1 MVKINKTYES
11 YWDNEITMKVKIVTI
26 DEDKSFLP
34 DITNL
39 AFEASAELVKK
50 ILLEHPKISHA
61 LVYDGMVQLELGED
75 DSNIKSIPE
84 ASNVDAP
91 RRDYLSQEQ
100 WIGEW

>member
-1 MVKINKTYES
+1 MVKINNTNES
-11 YWDNEITMKVKIVTI
+11 HWDNEITMKVKIVTI

-61 LVYDGMVQLELGED
+61 LVHDGMVQLELGED

-84 ASNVDAP
+84 ASDMKAP
-91 RRDYLSQEQ
+91 ARDFISQEQ